1 MNNAIIMGR
10 LTKDPELRYLQG
22 ANSSAV
28 ARFTVAV
35 DKQLSREKK
44 QEMESRNQPTA
55 DFINVV
61 AWGRLA
67 ENVAKFTQKGKR
79 VLVNGRI
86 QTGSYQAQDG
96 SRRYTTEIV
105 ANNVEFIDWKDSN
118 DFSGGQAGYNQ
129 QNQNTGLSQQNA
141 GTTDDFAGDD
151 FEFGADFDPT
161 SDDGRI
167 PF

>member
-1 MNNAIIMGR
+1 MNNVTLIGR

-22 ANSSAV
+22 GNSGAV

-44 QEMESRNQPTA
+44 AEMESKDQPTA
-55 DFINVV
+55 DFINIVV
-61 AWGRLA
+61 WGKLA
-67 ENVAKFTQKGKR
+67 ENVTKFTQKGKR
-79 VLVNGRI
+79 VASTGRI

-96 SRRYTTEIV
+96 SRRYTTDVV
-105 ANNVEFIDWKDSN
+105 ASNVEFIDWKDSN
-118 DFSGGQAGYNQ
+118 TSFGNQGSSNTSSNSFESSNDFG
-129 QNQNTGLSQQNA
+129 
-141 GTTDDFAGDD
+141 D

-161 SDDGRI
+161 NDDGRI